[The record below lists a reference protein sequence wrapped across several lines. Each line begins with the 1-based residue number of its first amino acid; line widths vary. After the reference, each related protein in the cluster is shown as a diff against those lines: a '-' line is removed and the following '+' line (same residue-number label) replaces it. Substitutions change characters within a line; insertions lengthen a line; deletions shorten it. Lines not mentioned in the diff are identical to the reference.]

1 MTYPERI
8 EQKIGFDA
16 VRDMVAAYCG
26 SQLARDLVGEM
37 QFSDSFDE
45 VASRLGRVAEMKTIL
60 EGDDA
65 FPGAV
70 IRDITLRLKSVRPD
84 GTFLTAGEFVDLA
97 VTLESIAAIV
107 KFFDRH
113 RRDDGSS
120 EYPGLDRL
128 ADGLVALPALSR
140 EIDRAID
147 RSGEVKDNASPA
159 LADVR
164 RRLQSM
170 GGTIAATMRRVIAN
184 GIRDGILE
192 PDTAPAMRDGRLVM
206 PVAPM
211 NKRRVRGI
219 VHDES
224 ASGKTVFIEPDEVVE
239 ANNRLRELQI
249 EEQREVVKV
258 LVALTAAVR
267 PEINTILD
275 CYDLLAQFDFIQAS
289 ASFARDC
296 GGTLPH
302 IQPGPMMEWYRAV
315 HPVLRRS
322 LMRHGKEVVPLD
334 ISLTPE
340 NRILVIS
347 GPNAGGK
354 SVTLKTVAVVQ
365 YMLQCGLL
373 PPLDDN
379 SHAGIFEN
387 IFIDIGDDQ
396 SIEDDLSTYSS
407 HLRNM
412 KFFMAR
418 GNSDTLI
425 LIDEFGAG
433 TEPQIGGAIAQAL
446 LAEFNSRGMWG
457 VVTTHFQ
464 NLKKFAGETAGLVN
478 GSMLY
483 DRQAMKP
490 LFRLSIGNPGS
501 SFAIEIARKTGL
513 PESIIAAAGEIVG
526 SDYINLDKYLLDI
539 ARDRRY
545 WENKRMQI
553 RAKEKKIEDALQRY
567 DADAETLRENRS
579 RILAEARDEA
589 RKILEGSNAAIERA
603 ILDIRRSQAE
613 REATLEARRRLEQE
627 KADITA
633 EGAEHPLL
641 KPKSRRRKKAE
652 TTPAA
657 ESADDKRPLQPGD
670 NVLLDGHGTVG
681 VIRSVTGKKAEVVF
695 GQLLTTVDIKRLS
708 RTLRKASSGIA
719 KAASFVSAATADDSR
734 ERQLNFKPEI
744 DVRGMRVDEAIQ
756 AVTYFI
762 DDAVQFNSQR
772 VRILHG
778 TGTGALRQYIRQY
791 LGTVPAVRHF
801 ADEDVRL
808 GGAGI
813 TVVEF

>member
-128 ADGLVALPALSR
+128 ADGLVVLPALSR

-147 RSGEVKDNASPA
+147 HSGEVKDNASPA

-184 GIRDGILE
+184 GIRDGILD

-302 IQPGPMMEWYRAV
+302 IQPEPTMEWYRAV

-322 LMRHGKEVVPLD
+322 LLRHGKEVVPLD
-334 ISLTPE
+334 ISLSPE

-641 KPKSRRRKKAE
+641 KPKSRRRKQAE

-791 LGTVPAVRHF
+791 LATVPAVRHF

>member
-60 EGDDA
+60 EDDDA

-184 GIRDGILE
+184 GIRDGILD

-526 SDYINLDKYLLDI
+526 SNYINMDKYLLDI

-613 REATLEARRRLEQE
+613 REATLAARRRLEQE

-641 KPKSRRRKKAE
+641 KSKSRRRKKAE
-652 TTPAA
+652 PQATS

-791 LGTVPAVRHF
+791 LATVPAVRHF

>member
-184 GIRDGILE
+184 GIRDGILD

-334 ISLTPE
+334 ISLSPE

-418 GNSDTLI
+418 GNNDTLI

-446 LAEFNSRGMWG
+446 LSEFNSRGMWG

-633 EGAEHPLL
+633 ETAEHPLL
-641 KPKSRRRKKAE
+641 KSKSRRHKKAQP
-652 TTPAA
+652 TASS

-681 VIRSVTGKKAEVVF
+681 VIRSITGKKAEVVF

-791 LGTVPAVRHF
+791 LATVPAVRHF

>member
-107 KFFDRH
+107 KFFDHH

>member
-84 GTFLTAGEFVDLA
+84 GTFLTASEFVDLA

-147 RSGEVKDNASPA
+147 RSGEVKDNASAA

-184 GIRDGILE
+184 GIRDGILD

-613 REATLEARRRLEQE
+613 REATLAARRRLEQE

-641 KPKSRRRKKAE
+641 KSKSRRRKKAE
-652 TTPAA
+652 PQATS

-791 LGTVPAVRHF
+791 LATVPAVRHF

>member
-147 RSGEVKDNASPA
+147 RSGEVKDNASSA

-184 GIRDGILE
+184 GIRDGILD
-192 PDTAPAMRDGRLVM
+192 PDTTPAMRDGRLVM

-681 VIRSVTGKKAEVVF
+681 VIRSVTDKKAEVVF

-791 LGTVPAVRHF
+791 LATVPAVRHF

>member
-184 GIRDGILE
+184 GIRDGILD
-192 PDTAPAMRDGRLVM
+192 PDTTPAMRDGRLVM

-302 IQPGPMMEWYRAV
+302 VQPGPMMEWYRAV

-633 EGAEHPLL
+633 EDAEHPLL

>member
-184 GIRDGILE
+184 GIRDGILD

-334 ISLTPE
+334 ISLSPE

-553 RAKEKKIEDALQRY
+553 RAKEKKIEDTLQRY

-641 KPKSRRRKKAE
+641 KPKSRRRKKTEPQA
-652 TTPAA
+652 TS

-791 LGTVPAVRHF
+791 LATVPAVRHF

>member
-113 RRDDGSS
+113 CRDDGSS

-147 RSGEVKDNASPA
+147 RSGEVKDNASAA

-184 GIRDGILE
+184 GIRDGILD

-296 GGTLPH
+296 GGTMPH

-567 DADAETLRENRS
+567 DADAATLRENRS

-641 KPKSRRRKKAE
+641 KSKSRRRKKAE

-791 LGTVPAVRHF
+791 LATVPAVRHF

>member
-147 RSGEVKDNASPA
+147 RSGEVKDNASSA

-184 GIRDGILE
+184 GIRDGILD

-275 CYDLLAQFDFIQAS
+275 CYNLLAQFDFIQAS

-613 REATLEARRRLEQE
+613 REATLAARRRLEQD

-791 LGTVPAVRHF
+791 LATVPAVRHF